1 MDIVQIVGLGLIVT
15 FFIILI
21 KRQKP
26 ELALPLSL
34 VLGIIIFFM
43 VLSKLEVVLTLFRDL
58 ADKAG
63 LNQLYL
69 NTLLKVIGIA
79 YMTDFG
85 AQICR
90 DAGEGAVASKIEL
103 AGKVMIMVLA
113 VPILAL
119 VLDTLVKLLPA

>member
-103 AGKVMIMVLA
+103 AGKVLIMVLA